1 MMAIQTMIMLRLAQ
15 DLVQIVIFTCVRINQ
30 LSSYNLD
37 ICMSLALQFYL
48 IMDHS
53 TKEVEVFQVT
63 GSHREQQL
71 PHQKR
76 SKPILNPTNHTTQ
89 QIFRG
94 HQQINHHKTGVSS
107 TCKIGDTASRV

>member
-63 GSHREQQL
+63 GSHHEQHCHIKREA
-71 PHQKR
+71 
-76 SKPILNPTNHTTQ
+76 NPL
-89 QIFRG
+89 
-94 HQQINHHKTGVSS
+94 
-107 TCKIGDTASRV
+107 